1 MLKFYL
7 AYYLE
12 EISENQSEYLLKNNF
27 ELYINEDVNKIRIL
41 IKNKEEL
48 KKYLNLYK
56 KMHIIP
62 GYMIEM
68 DDEIFDFD
76 QDNTYYRNEMIK
88 EFYGEDFLFY
98 LLESLVLMQDK
109 IISEKNRINEIV
121 EELSYDYMLKFNL
134 WNKFGFA
141 RLYIE
146 EENVK
151 IGFLDLINMIH
162 SVSKEKDALIKDL
175 TQDKRIKALSKFF
188 LKKELYIS

>member
-12 EISENQSEYLLKNNF
+12 NLSENQGEYLLKNNF

-41 IKNKEEL
+41 VKNKEEL

-146 EENVK
+146 EENEK
-151 IGFLDLINMIH
+151 IGFLDLINMFH
-162 SVSKEKDALIKDL
+162 SVSKEKEALIKDL

>member
-41 IKNKEEL
+41 VKNKEDL

-98 LLESLVLMQDK
+98 LLESLVLLQDK
-109 IISEKNRINEIV
+109 IFSEKNKMR
-121 EELSYDYMLKFNL
+121 
-134 WNKFGFA
+134 
-141 RLYIE
+141 
-146 EENVK
+146 
-151 IGFLDLINMIH
+151 
-162 SVSKEKDALIKDL
+162 
-175 TQDKRIKALSKFF
+175 
-188 LKKELYIS
+188 

>member
-41 IKNKEEL
+41 VKNKEDL

-98 LLESLVLMQDK
+98 LLESLVLLQDK
-109 IISEKNRINEIV
+109 IFSEKNRINEIV

-146 EENVK
+146 EENEK

-162 SVSKEKDALIKDL
+162 SVSKEKEALIKDL